1 MKALLISEIFP
12 PQHGGSGR
20 WFWEVYS
27 RLSKTDYVLAVGTY
41 PGYVEFD
48 ETHDLTVERLDLSSN
63 NWGAISSQGLKYY
76 LRTFLQLR
84 KLIKAHRVDQLH
96 CGRCLPEG
104 VMAYII
110 WLVYRV
116 PYKCFIHG
124 EDVETAA
131 LSRELSWMLRKVFSK
146 ASTLI
151 CNSQNSANILLDKWQ
166 VPESKVIVL
175 HPGVDATRFVP
186 APKNDIT
193 KRSLGWDDKTVIL
206 TVGRL
211 QKRKGQD
218 MIIKALPAIIKQ
230 EPNVLYAI
238 IGDGEQRKSLISL
251 ADELGV
257 AEHVMFMG
265 EVSDNEMIQSY
276 QQCDIF
282 ALPNRTIGNDIE
294 GFGMVLVEA
303 QACGKPVIAGDSGGT
318 SETMVK
324 GETGFIVDCSTPEPL
339 AKQMIHLLSSPH
351 LMSELQ
357 INARKHIEDN
367 LDWKSLTKS
376 IEIVFQGSP
385 NEKL

>member
-1 MKALLISEIFP
+1 M
-12 PQHGGSGR
+12 
-20 WFWEVYS
+20 
-27 RLSKTDYVLAVGTY
+27 LAVGAY

-48 ETHDLTVERLDLSSN
+48 KTHDLTIERLDLSSN
-63 NWGAISSQGLKYY
+63 HWGLISFQGLKYY

-110 WLVYRV
+110 WLVYKI

-151 CNSQNSANILLDKWQ
+151 CNSQNSANILIGKWQ
-166 VPESKVIVL
+166 IPAKKITVL

-186 APKNDIT
+186 APKNNIT
-193 KRSLGWDDKTVIL
+193 KRSLGWNDKTVIL

-211 QKRKGQD
+211 QERKGQD
-218 MIIKALPAIIKQ
+218 MMIKALPAIIKQ
-230 EPNVLYAI
+230 VPSVLYAI
-238 IGDGEQRKSLISL
+238 IGDGEQRNALISL
-251 ADELGV
+251 AEELGV
-257 AEHVMFMG
+257 TEHVMFMG

-282 ALPNRTIGNDIE
+282 VLPNRTVGNDIE

-324 GETGFIVDCSTPEPL
+324 GKTGFIVDCSTPEPL
-339 AKQMIHLLSSPH
+339 AKQMIHLFCSPN
-351 LMSELQ
+351 LMRELQ
-357 INARKHIEDN
+357 VNARKHIENN

-376 IEIVFQGSP
+376 IELVFQGSS
-385 NEKL
+385 NEKH